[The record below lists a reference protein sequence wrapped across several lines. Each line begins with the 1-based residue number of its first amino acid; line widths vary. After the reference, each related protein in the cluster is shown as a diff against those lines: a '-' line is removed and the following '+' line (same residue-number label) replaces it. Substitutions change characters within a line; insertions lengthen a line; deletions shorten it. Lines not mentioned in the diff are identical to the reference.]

1 MKRKMFTTA
10 LAAVCALSLC
20 ACGSSS
26 KTASSSAAA
35 ASSAETA
42 GSVVTGTDSTE
53 STLIEATGNTFS
65 TTADVSGKTY
75 KVGIIQ
81 YVDDASLNQIEA
93 NIESE
98 LDAIGSKL
106 GCTFD
111 YKDYVKNGQ
120 ADGTVLNQIA
130 SELISDK
137 VDLIIP
143 IATPTAQIVQTAT
156 EDNQIPVVFAASS
169 DPVGAGLVSSMDK
182 PGANITGTSDALNTE
197 AIMNLITAVNPDVK
211 KVGIL
216 YSKSEDSSTQPV
228 KDAEKYLD
236 SKGISYVEKT
246 GTTNDEV
253 SSAADA
259 LVAEGVDAVFT
270 PTDNTIMKAELAIY
284 EKFQDAG
291 IPQYCGADSFA
302 LNGAFCGYG
311 VDYANLGVATADMA
325 ADILINGKN
334 PADVPVRTFDNGIA
348 TVNTDTCEAIG
359 LDFDDVKK
367 AMQPHCTLVQKITT
381 AQEFSTES

>member
-81 YVDDASLNQIEA
+81 YVDDASLKQIEA

-325 ADILINGKN
+325 ADILVNGKN
-334 PADVPVRTFDNGIA
+334 PADVPVETFDNGIA

-359 LDFDDVKK
+359 LNFDDVKN
-367 AMQPHCTLVQKITT
+367 AMQPYCTLVQKITT

>member
-284 EKFQDAG
+284 EKFRDAG

-325 ADILINGKN
+325 ADILVNGKN
-334 PADVPVRTFDNGIA
+334 PADVPVETFDNGIA

-359 LDFDDVKK
+359 LNFDDVKN
-367 AMQPHCTLVQKITT
+367 AMQPYCTLVQKITT

>member
-325 ADILINGKN
+325 ADILVNGKN
-334 PADVPVRTFDNGIA
+334 PADVPVETFDNGIA
-348 TVNTDTCEAIG
+348 TVNTDTCEALG
-359 LDFDDVKK
+359 LNFDDVKN
-367 AMQPHCTLVQKITT
+367 AMQPYCTLVQKITT
-381 AQEFSTES
+381 AQEFSTKS

>member
-325 ADILINGKN
+325 ADILVNGKN
-334 PADVPVRTFDNGIA
+334 PADVPVETFDNGIA

-359 LDFDDVKK
+359 LNFDDVKN
-367 AMQPHCTLVQKITT
+367 AMQP
-381 AQEFSTES
+381 